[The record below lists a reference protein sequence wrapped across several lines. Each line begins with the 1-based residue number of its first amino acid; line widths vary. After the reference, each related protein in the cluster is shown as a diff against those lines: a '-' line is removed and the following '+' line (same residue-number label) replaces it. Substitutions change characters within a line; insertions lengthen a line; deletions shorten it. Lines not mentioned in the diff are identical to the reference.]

1 MMKIKMA
8 GIAHERASLEDRE
21 RFAFSPHACAEAMG
35 QIMEW
40 YSAACVLFS
49 TCNRTELWISY
60 EKLPDHGEACS
71 PFEILCRLKQVPP
84 DRFRHLCA
92 EREDEKAVQYLFELA
107 CGMHSRIF
115 GEDQILTQVKQALL
129 LARETESTDTVLEK
143 LFQSAV
149 TAAKRVKTEVH
160 LLARDTSVVEKM
172 LEVLRNCMESER
184 KGNSRETPPE
194 KFLQDRRCLVIG
206 NGEMGRLI
214 AVRFLECGADVA
226 MTLRQYRDGNAVI
239 PCGCSVIPY
248 QERLRHLPEYDI
260 IASATK
266 SPHHT
271 LKYEDAELVLRDGT
285 HRILFDLAVPRDI
298 SARLSGLPD
307 VTLYNIDSLGTEEMD
322 TVCREEM
329 EQAVQI
335 LKTCVL
341 EYKQWYYFREFVP
354 AVRGIG
360 RTASLEIYRRLERP
374 VKKLPIAEEEKTAL
388 EKTTKAAAET
398 VVSSMLYGLREQLPM
413 ELWENCFHALE
424 AAMLESIRKRP

>member
-1 MMKIKMA
+1 MKIKMA
-8 GIAHERASLEDRE
+8 GIAHEHAFLEDRE
-21 RFAFSPHACAEAMG
+21 RFAFSPHACAEAMK

-40 YSAACVLFS
+40 YSVACVLFS

-60 EKLPDHGEACS
+60 GKLPENEEVCS
-71 PFEILCRLKQVPP
+71 PFEILCRLKQVSP

-129 LARETESTDTVLEK
+129 LARQTESTDTVLEK

-149 TAAKRVKTEVH
+149 TAAKRVKTEAH

-184 KGNSRETPPE
+184 ESSSKETPPE
-194 KFLQDRRCLVIG
+194 KFLQDTRCLVIG
-206 NGEMGRLI
+206 NGEMGRLM
-214 AVRFLECGADVA
+214 AARLLACGADVT
-226 MTLRQYRDGNAVI
+226 MTLRQYRDGGAVI

-271 LKYEDAELVLRDGT
+271 LKYEDAEPVLRDGK

-298 SARLSGLPD
+298 SARLSELPD

-360 RTASLEIYRRLERP
+360 RTVSLEIYRRLEHP
-374 VKKLPIAEEEKTAL
+374 VKKLSIAEEEKTAL

-413 ELWENCFHALE
+413 ELWESCFHALE
-424 AAMLESIRKRP
+424 AAMLESIRKRS